1 MGWST
6 TYSTRSQ
13 YSQTSARAITRIL
26 TLKIPN
32 LPPSC
37 VPVLCTCTVYLYCVA
52 VLCSCTDCRSVV
64 KSYRHITHTTPAQT
78 HTDTDTQ
85 DDATVKVIT
94 SAYAFEK
101 CRLRGHDDQC

>member
-32 LPPSC
+32 LPPYC
-37 VPVLCTCTVYLYCVA
+37 VPVLCTCTVYLYCVP
-52 VLCSCTDCRSVV
+52 VLSVGCQV
-64 KSYRHITHTTPAQT
+64 ISSYHAH
-78 HTDTDTQ
+78 
-85 DDATVKVIT
+85 DATVKVIT